1 MDFLFH
7 KSVYYKFNVY
17 LRRRDNAHG
26 YFSTNYKCKAI
37 MALKL
42 YPIGIQTF
50 ERIRKEDK
58 LYIDKTE
65 YIYRMAH
72 TSGTYFFLG
81 RPRRFGKSLLV
92 TTIKSY
98 FEGRKDLFKGLAIE
112 KMEKEWTEY
121 PVLHFDMS
129 GGKHMEKE
137 QLEEYLGY
145 RLQEEEKKWGI
156 TEPVK
161 GTNNRL
167 IDLINTAYE
176 KSGKQVVVLI
186 DEYDA
191 PMLDVAHE
199 KEQLDALRNIMRNFY
214 SPLKFCEAKLRF
226 VFLTGITKFSQVS
239 IFSELNNITN
249 ISMRNDYAGICGITK
264 EELLSQMSEDIDEL
278 ARAQEITREEAVAKL
293 KKNYDGYHFSAMSP
307 DVFNPYSL
315 LNCFSAKEFGAYWFS
330 SGTPTYL
337 INMMRKHGTMPT
349 DITRV
354 EADESEF
361 DAPTEDMTTIMPL
374 LYQSGYITIKDYN
387 KAYNYYTLDIPN
399 KEVKVGLTKALIP
412 SYVSPNTL
420 ATTNTARRI
429 AQALDKQD
437 MDGALQLL
445 QDFLGT
451 VPYCN
456 VTNHEGHYQ
465 QMLFII
471 FSLLT
476 SYVVDVEVHTPKGR
490 VDIVLLTRTD
500 LYIIELKL
508 NKDAQTAM
516 QQINLKNYAQRFA
529 MSGKPVTKVGINF
542 DSTVGNITD
551 WVVEEEK

>member
-1 MDFLFH
+1 
-7 KSVYYKFNVY
+7 
-17 LRRRDNAHG
+17 
-26 YFSTNYKCKAI
+26 

-92 TTIKSY
+92 STMQSY
-98 FEGRKDLFKGLAIE
+98 FEGKKDLFKGLAME
-112 KMEKEWTEY
+112 KLEKEWTEY

-137 QLEEYLGY
+137 QLERYLSFI
-145 RLQEEEKKWGI
+145 LQDEEKRWGV
-156 TEPVK
+156 EKPQVDA
-161 GTNNRL
+161 NNRL
-167 IDLINTAYE
+167 TELIDTAYQ
-176 KSGKQVVVLI
+176 KTGKQVVVLI

-199 KEQLDALRNIMRNFY
+199 DKQLDVLRNVMRNFY
-214 SPLKFCEAKLRF
+214 SPLKYSEAKLRF
-226 VFLTGITKFSQVS
+226 VFLTGITKFSQLS

-249 ISMRNDYAGICGITK
+249 ISMYNDYAGICGITK
-264 EELLSQMSEDIDEL
+264 EELLTQMSEDIDEL
-278 ARAQEITREEAVAKL
+278 AKAQELTREETIAEL
-293 KKNYDGYHFSAMSP
+293 KENYDGYHFSAKSP
-307 DVFNPYSL
+307 DVFNPFSL
-315 LNCFSAKEFGAYWFS
+315 LNCFSTKEFGAYWFT

-337 INMMRKHGTMPT
+337 INMMRKFKVVPT
-349 DITRV
+349 NLGKMY
-354 EADESEF
+354 AKSSAF
-361 DAPTEDMTTIMPL
+361 DAPTEDMTAITPL
-374 LYQSGYITIKDYN
+374 LYQSGYLTIKEYD
-387 KAYNYYTLDIPN
+387 KFSKLYTLDLPN
-399 KEVKVGLTKALIP
+399 KEIKVGLFESLL
-412 SYVSPNTL
+412 PNYL
-420 ATTNTARRI
+420 EGMFAQNGDVAI
-429 AQALDKQD
+429 AQMSVLIRQDD

-445 QDFLGT
+445 QTFLGT
-451 VPYCN
+451 VPFCN
-456 VTNHEGHYQ
+456 VTNYEGHYQ

-476 SYVVDVEVHTPKGR
+476 GYVVDVEVHTPNGR
-490 VDIVLLTRTD
+490 VDIVMLTHTR

-508 NKDAQTAM
+508 NKNAQTAL

-529 MSGKPVTKVGINF
+529 LCGKPITKVGINF
-542 DSTVGNITD
+542 DSSKGNIEN
-551 WVVEEEK
+551 WEIEE

>member
-1 MDFLFH
+1 
-7 KSVYYKFNVY
+7 
-17 LRRRDNAHG
+17 
-26 YFSTNYKCKAI
+26 

-92 TTIKSY
+92 TTMQSY
-98 FEGRKDLFKGLAIE
+98 FEGKKELFKGLAIE
-112 KMEKEWTEY
+112 NLEKEWTEY

-129 GGKHMEKE
+129 GGKHMDKE
-137 QLEEYLGY
+137 QLEEYLDY

-156 TEPVK
+156 TKPVK
-161 GTNNRL
+161 GANNRL

-191 PMLDVAHE
+191 PMLDVVHE
-199 KEQLDALRNIMRNFY
+199 KEQLDMLRNMMRNFY
-214 SPLKFCEAKLRF
+214 SPLKYSEAKLRF

-239 IFSELNNITN
+239 IFSELNNIIN
-249 ISMRNDYAGICGITK
+249 ISMNDEYAGICGITK
-264 EELLSQMSEDIDEL
+264 EELLTLMSEDIDEL
-278 ARAQEITREEAVAKL
+278 AKSQELTREETIAEL
-293 KKNYDGYHFSAMSP
+293 KENYDGYHFSAKSP
-307 DVFNPYSL
+307 DVYNPFSL
-315 LNCFSAKEFGAYWFS
+315 LNCFSTREFGSYWFS

-337 INMMRKHGTMPT
+337 IKMMRKFKVMPT
-349 DITRV
+349 NISRMY
-354 EADESEF
+354 AKSSAF
-361 DAPTEDMTTIMPL
+361 DAPTENMTAITPL
-374 LYQSGYITIKDYN
+374 LYQSGYLTIKGYD
-387 KAYNYYTLDIPN
+387 KFSKLYTLDLPN
-399 KEVKVGLTKALIP
+399 KEIKVGLFESLL
-412 SYVSPNTL
+412 PNYL
-420 ATTNTARRI
+420 EGMFAQNGDVAI
-429 AQALDKQD
+429 AQMSVLIRQD
-437 MDGALQLL
+437 NMDGALQLL
-445 QDFLGT
+445 QTFLGT

-456 VTNHEGHYQ
+456 VTNYEGHYQ
-465 QMLFII
+465 QMLYII

-476 SYVVDVEVHTPKGR
+476 GYVVDVEVHTPKGR
-490 VDIVLLTRTD
+490 LDIVMLTHTR

-508 NKDAQTAM
+508 NKNAQAAL

-529 MSGKPVTKVGINF
+529 LCGKPVSKVGINF
-542 DSTVGNITD
+542 DSTTGNIED
-551 WVVEEEK
+551 WVIEE

>member
-1 MDFLFH
+1 
-7 KSVYYKFNVY
+7 
-17 LRRRDNAHG
+17 
-26 YFSTNYKCKAI
+26 

-50 ERIRKEDK
+50 EEIIKNNL

-65 YIYRMAH
+65 YIFRMTH
-72 TSGTYFFLG
+72 TSGKYFFLG

-92 TTIKSY
+92 STFDSY
-98 FEGRKDLFKGLAIE
+98 FSGKKDLFAGLAIE
-112 KMEKEWTEY
+112 KLEKDWTEY

-137 QLEEYLGY
+137 QLEDYLDY
-145 RLQEEEKKWGI
+145 ILKEQERKWGI
-156 TEPVK
+156 TNPPI
-161 GTNNRL
+161 GANNRL
-167 IDLINTAYE
+167 IELITTAYE
-176 KSGKQVVVLI
+176 KTGKQVVVLI

-199 KEQLDALRNIMRNFY
+199 KESLDVLRNIMCNFY
-214 SPLKFCEAKLRF
+214 SPLKMCEPKLRF

-249 ISMRNDYAGICGITK
+249 ISMRDDYAGICGITM
-264 EELLSQMSEDIDEL
+264 EELLDNMSEDIDAL
-278 ARAQEITREEAVAKL
+278 AEAQGLSREEAISKL
-293 KKNYDGYHFSAMSP
+293 KENYDGYHFSPVSP

-315 LNCFSAKEFGAYWFS
+315 LKCFDEKNFGAYWFA

-337 INMMRKHGTMPT
+337 INMMKKFEVLPS
-349 DITRV
+349 DISRV

-361 DAPTEDMTTIMPL
+361 DAPTENMPTIMPL
-374 LYQSGYITIKDYN
+374 LYQSGYITIKDYD
-387 KAYNYYTLDIPN
+387 KEFNYYTLDVPN

-412 SYVSPNTL
+412 SYVTPNTL

-429 AQALDKQD
+429 AQCLAKQD
-437 MDGALQLL
+437 MEGALQLL
-445 QDFLGT
+445 KTYLGT

-456 VTNHEGHYQ
+456 DTRYEGHYQ
-465 QMLFII
+465 QVLYII

-476 SYVVDVEVHTPKGR
+476 DYLVDVEVHTPHGR
-490 VDIVLLTRTD
+490 VDIVMLSRTN
-500 LYIIELKL
+500 LYIIEVRM

-516 QQINLKNYAQRFA
+516 QQIDLKDYRQRFA
-529 MSGKPVTKVGINF
+529 LCGKPVVKVGINF
-542 DSTVGNITD
+542 DSDKGNIED
-551 WVVEEEK
+551 WEIE

>member
-1 MDFLFH
+1 
-7 KSVYYKFNVY
+7 
-17 LRRRDNAHG
+17 
-26 YFSTNYKCKAI
+26 

-50 ERIRKEDK
+50 EEIIKNNL

-65 YIYRMAH
+65 YIFRMTH
-72 TSGTYFFLG
+72 TSGKYFFLG

-92 TTIKSY
+92 STFDSY
-98 FEGRKDLFKGLAIE
+98 FSGKKDLFAGLAIE
-112 KMEKEWTEY
+112 KLEKDWTEY

-137 QLEEYLGY
+137 QLEDYLDY
-145 RLQEEEKKWGI
+145 ILKEQERKWGI
-156 TEPVK
+156 TNPPI
-161 GTNNRL
+161 GANNRL
-167 IDLINTAYE
+167 IELITTAYE
-176 KSGKQVVVLI
+176 KTGKQVVVLI

-199 KEQLDALRNIMRNFY
+199 KESLDVLRNIMRNFY
-214 SPLKFCEAKLRF
+214 SPLKMCEPKLRF

-249 ISMRNDYAGICGITK
+249 ISMRDDYAGICGITK
-264 EELLSQMSEDIDEL
+264 EELLGNMSEDINAL
-278 ARAQEITREEAVAKL
+278 AEAQGLSREEAISKL
-293 KKNYDGYHFSAMSP
+293 KENYDGYHFSPVSP

-315 LNCFSAKEFGAYWFS
+315 LKCFDEKNFGAYWFA

-337 INMMRKHGTMPT
+337 INMMKKFEVLPS
-349 DITRV
+349 DISRV

-361 DAPTEDMTTIMPL
+361 DAPTENMPTILPL
-374 LYQSGYITIKDYN
+374 LYQSGYITIKDYD
-387 KAYNYYTLDIPN
+387 KEFNYYTLDVPN

-412 SYVSPNTL
+412 SYVTPNTL

-429 AQALDKQD
+429 AQCLAKQD
-437 MDGALQLL
+437 MEGALQLL
-445 QDFLGT
+445 KTYLGT

-456 VTNHEGHYQ
+456 DTRYEGHYQ
-465 QMLFII
+465 QVLYII

-476 SYVVDVEVHTPKGR
+476 DYLVDVEVHTPHGR
-490 VDIVLLTRTD
+490 VDIVMLSRTN
-500 LYIIELKL
+500 LYIIEVKM

-516 QQINLKNYAQRFA
+516 QQIDLKDYRQRFA
-529 MSGKPVTKVGINF
+529 LCGNPVVKVGINF
-542 DSTVGNITD
+542 DSDKGNIED
-551 WVVEEEK
+551 WEIE